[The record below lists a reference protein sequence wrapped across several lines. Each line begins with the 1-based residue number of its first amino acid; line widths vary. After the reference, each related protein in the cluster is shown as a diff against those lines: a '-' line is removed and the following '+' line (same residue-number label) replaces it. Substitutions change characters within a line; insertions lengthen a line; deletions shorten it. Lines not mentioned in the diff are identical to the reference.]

1 MSSFLSMSSFG
12 ASSHDTS
19 SCEETEA
26 VSSVKAG
33 VAGMECVPNLVDC
46 DEGKRAVLVPD
57 EPACG
62 AEANRF
68 VRVDDTADPL
78 TSLLRTL
85 RRSRFCAFTRGRVP
99 IANVAIGLKGGAPFD
114 SRAGYFRILVGR
126 GVGSFSLS

>member
-1 MSSFLSMSSFG
+1 MSDFG

-33 VAGMECVPNLVDC
+33 VAGTEYAPNLVDW
-46 DEGKRAVLVPD
+46 DEGKREVLVPD
-57 EPACG
+57 ELACG
-62 AEANRF
+62 AEGNRF

-78 TSLLRTL
+78 TSSLRTL
-85 RRSRFCAFTRGRVP
+85 RRSRFCAFTRDRVP
-99 IANVAIGLKGGAPFD
+99 AANVGVCLQGGAPFD

>member
-1 MSSFLSMSSFG
+1 MSDFG
-12 ASSHDTS
+12 TSTHDTS

-33 VAGMECVPNLVDC
+33 VAGTEYAPNLVDW
-46 DEGKRAVLVPD
+46 DEGKREVLVPD
-57 EPACG
+57 ELACG

-68 VRVDDTADPL
+68 VRVDVTPDP
-78 TSLLRTL
+78 LRTL
-85 RRSRFCAFTRGRVP
+85 RRLRFCAFTKDRVP
-99 IANVAIGLKGGAPFD
+99 AANVGVCLQGGAPFD